1 MFESEVTVAQ
11 ASVSTKAGAE
21 ESRITTQLLGYV
33 VTWIVPTLASLLI
46 IWLAIRLTDFY
57 YPHAWVSAH
66 IATIAHSFVTH
77 GIIGLHGIPIE
88 NFDPLTTQPD
98 NYLHWPPFFYYV
110 LSLVQRAFPDSI
122 RAMHLFMAV
131 IAIVNAF
138 VMWIIASMF
147 FKPRVAIVCGSAFLL
162 MPATLRY
169 GLILVPANLAI
180 LEVSVALLFMLRYL
194 QGADAGREKL
204 LNLGLSALA
213 FFLACI
219 TSWEPFLALPG
230 LLLAYGFNRR
240 SEILKT
246 CFCWAIAA
254 IAAGASTLAIF
265 SLSDSTFF
273 GDLWSIFTFRL
284 GLTQYLPLPAR
295 VHPVEGQ
302 LETLDGVNV
311 FSSLPNFNFF
321 EAYVIRTQLFCGSL
335 GIIGIFALLLT
346 ALRHRRGIPNN
357 FFAALL
363 LPLCTFWLGWAAVM
377 QGHYIIHEYQ
387 LILASPILAIGVTCI
402 YSLLDDTLL
411 ATQDSGPRENLAML
425 TNLALPCALLFLGI
439 SAAATTIRGEG
450 EAWHLANFGRHI
462 KAEVPTGAV
471 VLTNEMSMVQTYY
484 AERHVIRG
492 VPDGAYLE
500 SKLGMIQDLCHSC
513 ALYLAVRRQSAKKFR
528 DVLDRLQPVF
538 EDDDFIIKKINLAE
552 HNHQTIE
559 QSLSNLPSKTTT
571 D

>member
-1 MFESEVTVAQ
+1 LKSEVTVAQ
-11 ASVSTKAGAE
+11 VSVSTKAGAGD
-21 ESRITTQLLGYV
+21 SRITTQLLGYV
-33 VTWIVPTLASLLI
+33 VPWILPTLASLLI
-46 IWLAIRLTDFY
+46 IWLALSLTDFY

-110 LSLVQRAFPDSI
+110 LSLVLRAFPDSI

-131 IAIVNAF
+131 IAIANAY

-169 GLILVPANLAI
+169 GLILVPANLAM

-204 LNLGLSALA
+204 LNLGLSAFA

-230 LLLAYGFNRR
+230 LLLAYGFDRR

-273 GDLWSIFTFRL
+273 WDLWSIFTFRL

-302 LETLDGVNV
+302 LETIDGLHV
-311 FSSLPNFNFF
+311 FSSSPHFF

-335 GIIGIFALLLT
+335 GIIGLFALLLT
-346 ALRHRRGIPNN
+346 ALRHRRGIPDN
-357 FFAALL
+357 FFAALV
-363 LPLCTFWLGWAAVM
+363 LPLCTFWLGWAVIM

-387 LILASPILAIGVTCI
+387 LILASPILALSVTCI

-411 ATQDSGPRENLAML
+411 ATKDSWPRKNLAML
-425 TNLALPCALLFLGI
+425 TNLALPCALLFSGI
-439 SAAATTIRGEG
+439 SAAAITIRGEE
-450 EAWHLANFGRHI
+450 EAWQLASFGRLI
-462 KAEVPTGAV
+462 KAEIPTGAM
-471 VLTNEMSMVQTYY
+471 VLTSEMSMVQTYY

-500 SKLGMIQDLCHSC
+500 SKLGMIQDICPSC
-513 ALYLAVRRQSAKKFR
+513 ALYLAVRRQSAKKFH

-538 EDDDFIIKKINLAE
+538 EDDNFIIKKISLAG
-552 HNHQTIE
+552 HNH
-559 QSLSNLPSKTTT
+559 
-571 D
+571 

>member
-1 MFESEVTVAQ
+1 MAQ
-11 ASVSTKAGAE
+11 VSVSTEAGAG
-21 ESRITTQLLGYV
+21 ESRITAQLLGYV
-33 VTWIVPTLASLLI
+33 VTWILPTLASLLI
-46 IWLAIRLTDFY
+46 IWLALSLTDFY

-110 LSLVQRAFPDSI
+110 LSLVLRAFPDSI

-131 IAIVNAF
+131 IAIANAY

-169 GLILVPANLAI
+169 GLILVPANLAM

-194 QGADAGREKL
+194 QGADAGRGKL
-204 LNLGLSALA
+204 LNLGLSAFA

-230 LLLAYGFNRR
+230 LLLACVFNRR

-246 CFCWAIAA
+246 CVCWTIAA

-273 GDLWSIFTFRL
+273 WDLWSIFTFRL

-302 LETLDGVNV
+302 LETIDGLNV
-311 FSSLPNFNFF
+311 FSSPSHFF

-346 ALRHRRGIPNN
+346 ALRRRGIPNN

-363 LPLCTFWLGWAAVM
+363 LPLCTFWLGWAVIM

-402 YSLLDDTLL
+402 YSLLDETLL
-411 ATQDSGPRENLAML
+411 ATQDSWPRENLAML
-425 TNLALPCALLFLGI
+425 TNLALPCALLFLGV
-439 SAAATTIRGEG
+439 SAAAITIRGEE
-450 EAWHLANFGRHI
+450 EAWQLANFGRLI

-471 VLTNEMSMVQTYY
+471 VLTSEMSMVQTYY

-492 VPDGAYLE
+492 VPDGAHLK
-500 SKLGMIQDLCHSC
+500 SKLGMIQDICPSC
-513 ALYLAVRRQSAKKFR
+513 ALYLAVRRQSAKQFR

-538 EDDDFIIKKINLAE
+538 EDDNFIIKKISLAE
-552 HNHQTIE
+552 HNH
-559 QSLSNLPSKTTT
+559 
-571 D
+571 

>member
-1 MFESEVTVAQ
+1 MAQ
-11 ASVSTKAGAE
+11 VSVSTEAGAG
-21 ESRITTQLLGYV
+21 ESRITAQLLGYV
-33 VTWIVPTLASLLI
+33 VTWILPALASLLI
-46 IWLAIRLTDFY
+46 IWLALSLTDFY

-110 LSLVQRAFPDSI
+110 LSLVLRAFPDSI

-131 IAIVNAF
+131 IAIANAY

-169 GLILVPANLAI
+169 GLILVPANLAM

-204 LNLGLSALA
+204 LNLGLSAFA

-230 LLLAYGFNRR
+230 LLLACVFNRR

-246 CFCWAIAA
+246 CVCWTIAA

-273 GDLWSIFTFRL
+273 WDLWSIFTFRL

-295 VHPVEGQ
+295 VHPVEGH
-302 LETLDGVNV
+302 LETIDGLNV
-311 FSSLPNFNFF
+311 FSSPSHFF

-346 ALRHRRGIPNN
+346 ALRRRGITNN

-363 LPLCTFWLGWAAVM
+363 LPLCTFWLGWAVIM
-377 QGHYIIHEYQ
+377 QGHYIVHEYQ

-402 YSLLDDTLL
+402 YSLLDDTVLG
-411 ATQDSGPRENLAML
+411 TQDSWPRENLAML
-425 TNLALPCALLFLGI
+425 TNLALPCALLFLGV
-439 SAAATTIRGEG
+439 SAAAITIRGEE
-450 EAWHLANFGRHI
+450 EAWQLANFGRLI

-471 VLTNEMSMVQTYY
+471 VLTSEMSMVQTYY

-492 VPDGAYLE
+492 VPDGAHLE
-500 SKLGMIQDLCHSC
+500 SKLGMIPDICHSC
-513 ALYLAVRRQSAKKFR
+513 AFYLAVRRQSVKKFR

-538 EDDDFIIKKINLAE
+538 EDDNFIIKKISLAE
-552 HNHQTIE
+552 HNH
-559 QSLSNLPSKTTT
+559 
-571 D
+571 

>member
-1 MFESEVTVAQ
+1 MAQ
-11 ASVSTKAGAE
+11 VSVSTEAGAG
-21 ESRITTQLLGYV
+21 ESRITAQLLGYV
-33 VTWIVPTLASLLI
+33 VTWILPALASLLI
-46 IWLAIRLTDFY
+46 IWLALSLTDFY

-110 LSLVQRAFPDSI
+110 LSLVLRAFPDSI

-131 IAIVNAF
+131 IAIANAY

-169 GLILVPANLAI
+169 GLILVPANLAM

-204 LNLGLSALA
+204 LNLGLSAFA

-230 LLLAYGFNRR
+230 LLLACVFNRR

-246 CFCWAIAA
+246 CVCWTIAA

-273 GDLWSIFTFRL
+273 WDLWSIFTFRL

-302 LETLDGVNV
+302 LETIDGLNV
-311 FSSLPNFNFF
+311 FSSPSHFF

-346 ALRHRRGIPNN
+346 ALRRRGIPNN

-363 LPLCTFWLGWAAVM
+363 LPLCTFWLGWAAIM

-402 YSLLDDTLL
+402 YSLLDDTVL
-411 ATQDSGPRENLAML
+411 ATQDSWPRENLAML
-425 TNLALPCALLFLGI
+425 TNLALPCALLFLGV
-439 SAAATTIRGEG
+439 SAAAITIRGEE
-450 EAWHLANFGRHI
+450 EAWQLANFGRLI

-471 VLTNEMSMVQTYY
+471 VLTSEMSMVQTYY

-492 VPDGAYLE
+492 VPDGAHLE
-500 SKLGMIQDLCHSC
+500 SKLGMIPDICHSC
-513 ALYLAVRRQSAKKFR
+513 ALYLAVRRQSVKKFR

-538 EDDDFIIKKINLAE
+538 EDDNFIIKKISLAE
-552 HNHQTIE
+552 HNH
-559 QSLSNLPSKTTT
+559 
-571 D
+571 

>member
-1 MFESEVTVAQ
+1 LKSEVTVAQ
-11 ASVSTKAGAE
+11 VSVSTDAGAE
-21 ESRITTQLLGYV
+21 ESRITAQLLGYV
-33 VTWIVPTLASLLI
+33 VTWILPALASLLI
-46 IWLAIRLTDFY
+46 IWLALSLTDFY

-110 LSLVQRAFPDSI
+110 LSLVLRAFPDSI

-131 IAIVNAF
+131 IAIANAY

-169 GLILVPANLAI
+169 GLILVPANLAM

-204 LNLGLSALA
+204 LNLGLSAFA

-230 LLLAYGFNRR
+230 LLLACVFNRR

-246 CFCWAIAA
+246 CVCWTIAA

-273 GDLWSIFTFRL
+273 WDLWSIFTFRL

-302 LETLDGVNV
+302 LETIDGLNV
-311 FSSLPNFNFF
+311 FSSPSHFF

-346 ALRHRRGIPNN
+346 ALRRRGIPNN

-363 LPLCTFWLGWAAVM
+363 LPLCTFWLGWAVIM

-402 YSLLDDTLL
+402 YSLLDDTVL
-411 ATQDSGPRENLAML
+411 ATQDSWPRENLAML
-425 TNLALPCALLFLGI
+425 TNLALPCALLFLGV
-439 SAAATTIRGEG
+439 SAAAISIRGEE
-450 EAWHLANFGRHI
+450 EAWQLANFGRLI

-471 VLTNEMSMVQTYY
+471 VLTSEMSMVQTYY

-492 VPDGAYLE
+492 VPDGAHLE
-500 SKLGMIQDLCHSC
+500 SKLGMIRDICHSC
-513 ALYLAVRRQSAKKFR
+513 AFYLAVRRQSVKKFR

-538 EDDDFIIKKINLAE
+538 EDDNFIIKKISLAE
-552 HNHQTIE
+552 HNH
-559 QSLSNLPSKTTT
+559 
-571 D
+571 

>member
-1 MFESEVTVAQ
+1 LKSEVTVAQ
-11 ASVSTKAGAE
+11 VSVSTEAGAG
-21 ESRITTQLLGYV
+21 ESRITAQLLGYV
-33 VTWIVPTLASLLI
+33 VTWILPALASLLI
-46 IWLAIRLTDFY
+46 IWLALSLTDFY

-110 LSLVQRAFPDSI
+110 LSLVLRAFPDSI

-131 IAIVNAF
+131 IAIANAY

-169 GLILVPANLAI
+169 GLILVPANLAM

-204 LNLGLSALA
+204 LNLGLSAFA

-230 LLLAYGFNRR
+230 LLLACVFNRR

-246 CFCWAIAA
+246 CVCWTIAA

-273 GDLWSIFTFRL
+273 WDLWSIFTFRL

-302 LETLDGVNV
+302 LETIDGLNV
-311 FSSLPNFNFF
+311 FSSPSHFF

-346 ALRHRRGIPNN
+346 ALRRRGIPNN

-363 LPLCTFWLGWAAVM
+363 LPLCTFWLGWAAIM

-402 YSLLDDTLL
+402 YSLLDDTVL
-411 ATQDSGPRENLAML
+411 ATQDSWPRENLAML

-439 SAAATTIRGEG
+439 SAAAITIRGEE
-450 EAWHLANFGRHI
+450 EAWQLANFGRLI

-471 VLTNEMSMVQTYY
+471 VLTSEMSMVQTYY

-492 VPDGAYLE
+492 VPDGAHLE
-500 SKLGMIQDLCHSC
+500 SKLGMIRDICHSC
-513 ALYLAVRRQSAKKFR
+513 AFYLAVRRQSAKQFR

-538 EDDDFIIKKINLAE
+538 EDDNFIIKKISLAE
-552 HNHQTIE
+552 HNQ
-559 QSLSNLPSKTTT
+559 
-571 D
+571 